1 MLHCIIEN
9 DIQLHPILVI
19 KTENLEKCVDFIK
32 IGNPLNT
39 VSALCPSETKSKH
52 ICNFLI

>member
-9 DIQLHPILVI
+9 DIQLHLILVI

-32 IGNPLNT
+32 LGT
-39 VSALCPSETKSKH
+39 H
-52 ICNFLI
+52 